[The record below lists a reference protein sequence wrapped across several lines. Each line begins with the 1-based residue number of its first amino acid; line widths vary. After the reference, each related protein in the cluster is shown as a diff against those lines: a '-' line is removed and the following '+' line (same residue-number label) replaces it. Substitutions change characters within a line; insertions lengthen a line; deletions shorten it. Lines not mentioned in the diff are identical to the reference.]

1 MALYVG
7 SPVRCGVCNV
17 WWGLHCVVGSAVCC
31 GVYSVLSCL
40 RCAVGSVVY
49 YGVYTVLWG
58 LHGAWDLQCVMGSV
72 VLWGLHCGIWSAVCC
87 EVFSVCG
94 ICSVYVVCSVLWCLQ
109 CVVGSIVLHGLHCGI
124 WSAVYRRL
132 CRVLQSPT
140 QAAKACDDS
149 GASCIATLSVL
160 CQISPINSKFP
171 FKIRLGTD
179 KK

>member
-1 MALYVG
+1 MG

-17 WWGLHCVVGSAVCC
+17 LCGLQCVVGSALRG

-58 LHGAWDLQCVMGSV
+58 LHGAWDLQCVV
-72 VLWGLHCGIWSAVCC
+72 VSSACCGVCSAV
-87 EVFSVCG
+87 G
-94 ICSVYVVCSVLWCLQ
+94 
-109 CVVGSIVLHGLHCGI
+109 
-124 WSAVYRRL
+124 SAVYRRL
-132 CRVLQSPT
+132 CRVVHSPI
-140 QAAKACDDS
+140 QFAKACDDS
-149 GASCIATLSVL
+149 GASRIATLSVL